1 MRLGKTGQGLG
12 QGKQS
17 IVLVVVLVVV
27 ILGAGF
33 FLYRTTFGGGTN
45 YSGSAPESTP
55 SPPSPSP
62 EGNFGGP
69 VPPGPSP
76 ESMAPAP
83 ATPAEKPKPAP
94 AESTTT
100 KTSSSGNQSSMRQ
113 VKVFG
118 TVVASYPATWKIKA
132 GGANTS
138 AIFTD
143 GKAFFEV
150 HAPDP
155 KATSAKAIAE
165 SVLKTLAKG
174 AVVVDQGTDKISGY
188 DAHWI
193 AAKLGGRTV
202 RIVGVDGP
210 TRVALYEHVTGGEFA
225 AYRDVFNKMQA
236 EMKFKGN

>member
-1 MRLGKTGQGLG
+1 MKLGKTGQGLG

-17 IVLVVVLVVV
+17 IVLVVVLIVV

-33 FLYRTTFGGGTN
+33 FVYRVMSGGGTN
-45 YSGSAPESTP
+45 YSESVPETV
-55 SPPSPSP
+55 PPSYPG
-62 EGNFGGP
+62 GNLDNP
-69 VPPGPSP
+69 MPPGPSSEGTAP
-76 ESMAPAP
+76 VSETPVEKPQPAP
-83 ATPAEKPKPAP
+83 N
-94 AESTTT
+94 ESTTAPASGG
-100 KTSSSGNQSSMRQ
+100 SSQGGMRQ

-132 GGANTS
+132 GGANTY

-143 GKAFFEV
+143 GKAFFEI

-174 AVVVDQGTDKISGY
+174 AVVINQGTDKISGY

-193 AAKLGGRTV
+193 AAKLNGRTV

-210 TRVALYEHVTGGEFA
+210 TRVALYEHVTGGEFS

-236 EMKFKGN
+236 EMKFKSN